1 MSIIKRLSSLLLR
14 KKAIILYKDS
24 LVEEIE
30 NFFMQPLLIC
40 ALNIKK

>member
-30 NFFMQPLLIC
+30 NFSYVTPINMC
-40 ALNIKK
+40 IKY